1 MSACDA
7 CLRRSHLIAFLAARV
22 AAVLAEPRPRP
33 SAILGLPEED
43 FIAAVAGPRKEAAER
58 YLEDFEPDVARNVAE
73 RAEIGELCSHD
84 ALYPERLR
92 DLYDPPAVLY
102 HTGSAARLAELA
114 ELPTVTVV
122 GARRAS
128 PAGIAMA
135 HELGRGATSA
145 GITVVSGLA
154 LGIDG
159 AAHRGALDA
168 GGAPLAVLAGGA
180 DIPYPRSHVRL
191 YEQVRKRGTVVSE
204 LPPGVRPLRWS
215 FPARNR
221 IMAALG
227 RVTVVVEARDPSGS
241 LITADFAT
249 QLNRG
254 LAVVP
259 GPATSPFAD
268 GCLKLLREG
277 AASVV
282 RGVSDLVDDVY
293 DGEGRP
299 EGWDPSGRAY
309 AVERLSDFDRAV
321 LDAVEEGQQA
331 GGIAREHSISAGR
344 VRAALARLEMAGLIV
359 PDGRGAYQ
367 PSPAR

>member
-33 SAILGLPEED
+33 SAILGLPELE
-43 FIAAVAGPRKEAAER
+43 FIEAVAGGRKDAAER
-58 YLEDFEPDVARNVAE
+58 FIEDFDADVARNMAE
-73 RAEIGELCSHD
+73 RAGIGELCAHD
-84 ALYPERLR
+84 PLYPERLG

-102 HTGSAARLAELA
+102 HTGSAARLAQIT
-114 ELPTVTVV
+114 ELPAVTIV

-128 PAGIAMA
+128 SAGVAMA
-135 HELGRGATSA
+135 HELGRGATTA

-159 AAHRGALDA
+159 AAHRGAIDA
-168 GGAPLAVLAGGA
+168 AGAPLAVLAGGA
-180 DIPYPRSHVRL
+180 DIPYPRNHVRL
-191 YEQVRKRGTVVSE
+191 YEQVRERGAVVSE
-204 LPPGVRPLRWS
+204 LPPGVRPFRWS

-227 RVTVVVEARDPSGS
+227 RVTLVVEARDRSGS

-268 GCLKLLREG
+268 GCLKLLRDG
-277 AASVV
+277 AASVI
-282 RGVSDLVDDVY
+282 RGVADLVDDVY
-293 DGEGRP
+293 DGEARP

-309 AVERLSDFDRAV
+309 VLEQLSDFDRTV
-321 LDAVEEGQQA
+321 LDAVEEGQHA
-331 GGIAREHSISAGR
+331 GAIAREHAVGAGR